1 MKLDS
6 FIVLPALS
14 VLLLSNSET
23 KLSISTMKGFL
34 LAFCLV
40 LFTQSLVMS
49 SRFIVFDF
57 KAHCVIMFDAERF
70 GSAKILSYLLCS
82 RR

>member
-6 FIVLPALS
+6 FILLPALS

-34 LAFCLV
+34 LALCLV
-40 LFTQSLVMS
+40 LFTQALVMS

-57 KAHCVIMFDAERF
+57 KRFALCLMRF
-70 GSAKILSYLLCS
+70 GSAKIIC
-82 RR
+82 